1 MYCPTCQVV
10 LAEVAEACP
19 TCGESLRPVALTDAV
34 RSVEGSARTEAVV
47 ASVATAP
54 APGEANTPGAS
65 LLPAIRERPET
76 RVLARLPRLTV
87 VAWSQ
92 PKVRAAMKTGASAL
106 ALTLAMR
113 AAGRMLTDRRSRG
126 GASRAVGSL
135 LGEALRPTRPTRA
148 SDSASHGEMVEI
160 LETYISVRTV
170 RRVARR

>member
-1 MYCPTCQVV
+1 
-10 LAEVAEACP
+10 
-19 TCGESLRPVALTDAV
+19 
-34 RSVEGSARTEAVV
+34 
-47 ASVATAP
+47 
-54 APGEANTPGAS
+54 TPGAS